1 MPGETFALSAPA
13 AQPSR
18 EQREVYDAFD
28 TPEPLAR
35 AICVELAR
43 LFTVPKLILEPSAGT
58 GVFSRALQ
66 AQWPSATVHSLDI
79 EPRGP
84 NVERGD
90 FITHRIGSG
99 YDLVCGNP
107 PWSLATEF
115 VLRSL
120 QLVPTGGLVV
130 YLLRTTFR
138 FGQERVRLLH
148 RANPCRFLL
157 PLEQRPSY
165 TADGKS
171 DSADSEVFIWQR
183 GFAGRT
189 EVLPHLS
196 WRGGGR

>member
-1 MPGETFALSAPA
+1 MAELVLQAQHP
-13 AQPSR
+13 QPSKA
-18 EQREVYDAFD
+18 QREALDTFD

-35 AICVELAR
+35 AICAELAK
-43 LFTVPKLILEPSAGT
+43 LFPAPTRILEPSAGT

-66 AQWPSATVHSLDI
+66 AQWPRADVYSIDL

-84 NVERGD
+84 DVFRHD
-90 FITHRIGSG
+90 FLT
-99 YDLVCGNP
+99 YEADPFDLVAGNP
-107 PWSLATEF
+107 PWSIATEF
-115 VLRSL
+115 VLKSL

-138 FGQERVRLLH
+138 FGQERVRRLH
-148 RANPCRFLL
+148 RAHPCRFLL

-171 DSADSEVFIWQR
+171 DSADSEVFVWQR